1 LEGDDDEICSRVGLE
16 RVIGNTVGGA
26 RGSAN
31 EGCGTEVTLRT
42 SRPELNRRY
51 FINAND
57 EAINFLNLSDPSLP
71 TDIGNLLL
79 RAIEEHPYYFPP
91 PPARRRNHNE
101 LEAWRVSSSA
111 CLGVRGCFQLQRCS
125 LKRLLI
131 TKNVAIA
138 HRGLGSANVRSRR
151 DRIAPKRRRRPPRDD
166 AAKCRSN
173 CSCH

>member
-1 LEGDDDEICSRVGLE
+1 
-16 RVIGNTVGGA
+16 
-26 RGSAN
+26 
-31 EGCGTEVTLRT
+31 VTLRT

-51 FINAND
+51 FIKAND
-57 EAINFLNLSDPSLP
+57 EAINFLNLSNPSLP

-131 TKNVAIA
+131 TKNV
-138 HRGLGSANVRSRR
+138 RSRIEASAPQTLEVGATESPQNAAAGRHAMTPRSAVPTARAIR
-151 DRIAPKRRRRPPRDD
+151 DR
-166 AAKCRSN
+166 
-173 CSCH
+173 SC